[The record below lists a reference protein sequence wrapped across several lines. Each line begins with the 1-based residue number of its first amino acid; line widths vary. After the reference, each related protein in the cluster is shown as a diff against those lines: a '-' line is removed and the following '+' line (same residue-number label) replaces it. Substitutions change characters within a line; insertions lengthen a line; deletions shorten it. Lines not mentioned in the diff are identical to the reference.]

1 VPERLGQKKP
11 WAQEA
16 EEVVGMD
23 HRIWRF
29 GLGLFLVGSLA
40 LASPAPQSNEAIEEA
55 LKIFNQAKY
64 LHQEGNYGEAV
75 REYRRAAK
83 LDDKN
88 PFIYNYLGLAL
99 LSLEDYDG
107 AIKALR
113 HALTLNPNLTDV
125 HNNLGVVYSQTGE
138 KEKAYQE
145 FTLVVRDPSFPT
157 PEKPLYNLGELY
169 LHDSNLELAL
179 MHFRRAVEKNPNFAM
194 GYRGLGKV
202 HVSLGEYEEAIED
215 FEKAIEL
222 LPTEVESLYELARI
236 YDSQSNTEKAQ
247 EYYRRVVEADRF
259 SALGQLSLRRLDEL
273 KSTS

>member
-1 VPERLGQKKP
+1 
-11 WAQEA
+11 
-16 EEVVGMD
+16 
-23 HRIWRF
+23 
-29 GLGLFLVGSLA
+29 LGLILVGSLA
-40 LASPAPQSNEAIEEA
+40 VASPAPQSDETIEEA

-64 LHQEGNYGEAV
+64 LHQEGNYEEAV

-83 LDDKN
+83 MDDKN

-99 LSLEDYDG
+99 LALEDYDG
-107 AIKALR
+107 AIKALKQ
-113 HALTLNPNLTDV
+113 ALVLNPNLTDV
-125 HNNLGVVYSQTGE
+125 HNNLGVVYSQMGE

-169 LHDSNLELAL
+169 LRDNNLELAL
-179 MHFRRAVEKNPNFAM
+179 MHFRRAVEKNTNFGM

-202 HVSLGEYEEAIED
+202 HLALGELEASVEN
-215 FEKAIEL
+215 FEKALEVS
-222 LPTEVESLYELARI
+222 PNDVESLYELARI
-236 YDSQSNTEKAQ
+236 YDSQNDMEKARD
-247 EYYRRVVEADRF
+247 YYRRVVEADRF

>member
-1 VPERLGQKKP
+1 
-11 WAQEA
+11 
-16 EEVVGMD
+16 MD
-23 HRIWRF
+23 HRIWSF
-29 GLGLFLVGSLA
+29 GLGLFLAGSLA
-40 LASPAPQSNEAIEEA
+40 LASPAPQSDETIEEA

-64 LHQEGNYGEAV
+64 LHQEGSYEEAV

-107 AIKALR
+107 AIKALK

-125 HNNLGVVYSQTGE
+125 HNNLGVVYSQMDE

-145 FTLVVRDPSFPT
+145 FALVVRDPSFPT

-169 LHDSNLELAL
+169 LRENNLELAV

-202 HVSLGEYEEAIED
+202 HVSLGERAAAIEN
-215 FEKAIEL
+215 FEKAIEISPNDL
-222 LPTEVESLYELARI
+222 ESLYELARI
-236 YDSQSNTEKAQ
+236 YDYQNNTEKAQ

-259 SALGQLSLRRLDEL
+259 STLGQLSLRRLDEL

>member
-1 VPERLGQKKP
+1 
-11 WAQEA
+11 
-16 EEVVGMD
+16 MD

-29 GLGLFLVGSLA
+29 GLGFALAGSLA
-40 LASPAPQSNEAIEEA
+40 LATPAPQSDDAIEEA

-64 LHQEGNYGEAV
+64 LHQEGHYEDAV
-75 REYRRAAK
+75 SEYRRAAK

-88 PFIYNYLGLAL
+88 PFIYNYMGLAL
-99 LSLEDYDG
+99 LALEDYDG
-107 AIKALR
+107 AIEALK
-113 HALTLNPNLTDV
+113 HALMLNPNLVDV
-125 HNNLGVVYSQTGE
+125 HNNLGVVYSQLGE
-138 KEKAYQE
+138 NEKAYQE

-169 LHDSNLELAL
+169 LRDGNLELAL
-179 MHFRRAVEKNPNFAM
+179 MHFRRATEKNPNFAM

-202 HVSLGEYEEAIED
+202 HLRLGELEASVEN
-215 FEKAIEL
+215 FEKALEL
-222 LPTEVESLYELARI
+222 SPSDVESLYELARI
-236 YDSQSNTEKAQ
+236 YDNRNDADKAQ